1 MTASSHRDT
10 MALAADFE
18 PVSHEQWQLMVA
30 KVVNRSRAEALDGP
44 EAEASLQT
52 TLPGGLVVD
61 PLYRRPEAE
70 GALGLPGSMPFT
82 RGRGPRSPQRPW
94 DVRQLF
100 DNPDVATSRSAVTAD
115 LANGVSS
122 VWLQVGTGG
131 IAAADVAEVLTEV
144 LADVAPVAVSS
155 VDDQAGAASA
165 LLAWWE
171 DKGVPGAGSLGHDPI
186 GAAAA
191 MGTDPD
197 LAPLA
202 EAVAA
207 VAERPEVRAITV
219 DTRIYHDAGATDQD
233 EVALAIAT
241 GVDYVR
247 HLEAAGVEAEQAF
260 AAIDFRVA
268 VTADQ
273 FATIAKL
280 RALRRLWARVG
291 ELAEV
296 PESER
301 GAAIHAVTSWRMQTR
316 TDPWVNILRGTLA
329 CFGASAGGADAI
341 TVLPYDTALGLA
353 EPFSRRV
360 ARNTQSLLAD
370 ESNVARVADP
380 AGGSWYVESLTD
392 QIAQAAWSLLGEVDA
407 AGGAAA
413 ALASGLIAERLA
425 ASRAERDRG
434 LATRAIPLTG
444 TSTFPL
450 AGEKPL
456 HRTAREPL
464 PSGGLPRHRD
474 GEIFEALRARAEDAG
489 ATPSVPVLAL
499 GTRRDFGARQ
509 TFLANLLAVGGI
521 SAEVIE
527 GADAE
532 AAAGLPASPLAII
545 LSSPK
550 VYAEQAEGVIAAL
563 RAHDG
568 IDRVLITGRAREL
581 GEDAGSVDGEIYD
594 GMDIVAFLSD
604 LLDTLTGQGA

>member
-1 MTASSHRDT
+1 MTASSQSDEV
-10 MALAADFE
+10 MALAADFA
-18 PVSHEQWQLMVA
+18 PVSHEQWQQMVA
-30 KVVNRSRAEALDGP
+30 KVVNRSRSEALDGA
-44 EAEASLQT
+44 EAEASLRT

-61 PLYRRPEAE
+61 PLYQRPEAE
-70 GALGLPGSMPFT
+70 RALGLPGSMPFT
-82 RGRGPRSPQRPW
+82 RGRGPRSPERPW
-94 DVRQLF
+94 DIRQLF
-100 DNPDVATSRSAVTAD
+100 DHPDASISRSAVAAD

-122 VWLQVGTGG
+122 VWVQVGTGG
-131 IAAADVAEVLTEV
+131 IAASDLAEVLTDV
-144 LADVAPVAVSS
+144 LPDVAPVAVSS
-155 VDDQAGAASA
+155 VDDQAGAAAA

-171 DKGVPGAGSLGHDPI
+171 EKGVPGSGSLGHDPI

-191 MGTDPD
+191 MGSEPD

-202 EAVAA
+202 DAVTL
-207 VAERPEVRAITV
+207 VASRPDVRVITV
-219 DTRIYHDAGATDQD
+219 DTRVYHDAGATDQD
-233 EVALAIAT
+233 EVALAVAT

-247 HLEAAGVEAEQAF
+247 HLEAAGVSAAQAF

-280 RALRRLWARVG
+280 RALRRLWARIG
-291 ELAEV
+291 ELADV
-296 PESER
+296 PEAER

-380 AGGSWYVESLTD
+380 AGGSWYVESLTEE
-392 QIAQAAWSLLGEVDA
+392 IARAAWAYLGEVDA
-407 AGGAAA
+407 AGGVAA
-413 ALASGLIAERLA
+413 ALASGAIAERLA

-450 AGEKPL
+450 AAEKPL
-456 HRTAREPL
+456 ARTARELP

-474 GEIFEALRARAEDAG
+474 SEIFEGLRARSAEA
-489 ATPSVPVLAL
+489 ATSVPVLAL
-499 GTRRDFGARQ
+499 GARRDFGARQ
-509 TFLANLLAVGGI
+509 TFLVNLLAVAGI
-521 SAEVIE
+521 QAKVIE
-527 GADAE
+527 GADAQ
-532 AAAGLPASPLAII
+532 AAAALAPSPVAII
-545 LSSPK
+545 MSSPK
-550 VYAEQAEGVIAAL
+550 VYADQAEGVIAAL
-563 RAHDG
+563 RSNEG
-568 IDRVLITGRAREL
+568 IERVLITGRAREL
-581 GEDAGSVDGEIYD
+581 GDAAATVDGEIYD
-594 GMDIVAFLSD
+594 GMDIVAFLTD
-604 LLDTLTGQGA
+604 LLDTLTGEGA